1 MNVGISTV
9 VVKIYKY
16 VFTFNYRSS
25 ILAQPQRI
33 QTAMSLYSQSLS
45 GLVLLVD
52 NRINSYTGIKKGNGL
67 NKDNN
72 KRTNRLTSGI
82 LLKSVSHAISEL
94 KS

>member
-1 MNVGISTV
+1 MNVGMSNI
-9 VVKIYKY
+9 VVKRYKD

-67 NKDNN
+67 NRDNN
-72 KRTNRLTSGI
+72 KRTNPLTNGI
-82 LLKSVSHAISEL
+82 LLKSVSYAIFDL